1 MRNGNFSSS
10 EIHKLIKAGP
20 GKLDVFSS
28 LGLTYIKEKKY
39 EQLLKRALSTDTN
52 SRPTSWGTFMEL
64 YVWNYKMGLSDY
76 KFEHKTRYSHDSIS
90 NWNGCPDLVGDDRVG
105 DIKCPYTLKS
115 FCEMMECFDNPILLR
130 EIKPEYYWQLV
141 SNAILTNKSKA
152 ELIVY
157 VPFKSEIADI
167 KTFSEETDVFFQNN
181 LDQNKY
187 AWINFAQ
194 DNDLPYLREDGFYSN
209 LNTLAFDIPL
219 EDKELLTERVKLA
232 VNLLIN

>member
-1 MRNGNFSSS
+1 
-10 EIHKLIKAGP
+10 
-20 GKLDVFSS
+20 
-28 LGLTYIKEKKY
+28 
-39 EQLLKRALSTDTN
+39 
-52 SRPTSWGTFMEL
+52 
-64 YVWNYKMGLSDY
+64 
-76 KFEHKTRYSHDSIS
+76 
-90 NWNGCPDLVGDDRVG
+90 
-105 DIKCPYTLKS
+105 
-115 FCEMMECFDNPILLR
+115 MMECFDNPILLR